1 MTIKYP
7 FECACGERFKTLNS
21 AIHCKK
27 CRNYSISR
35 SCHVVY
41 CGDEI
46 VYGAE
51 LTEEEEER
59 HDAQNE
65 KEARLMD
72 AYFESLEKE
81 QVEQEKAELEFK
93 RVQELELKEDHQWA
107 IQDRLSV

>member
-1 MTIKYP
+1 MTTKYP
-7 FECACGERFKTLNS
+7 FECACGERFKTISS

-27 CRNYSISR
+27 CRNYSISGE
-35 SCHVVY
+35 CHVVY

-51 LTEEEEER
+51 LSEKEVQHYNTV
-59 HDAQNE
+59 NE
-65 KEARLMD
+65 KAAREMD
-72 AYFESLEKE
+72 AYFENLERE
-81 QVEQEKAELEFK
+81 QVEREKAELESK